1 MQNRTRTL
9 LAVGGAAI
17 AAGVPAAGASAASSE
32 APRVIDRH
40 TPAMPLGAPDRK
52 VVRHR
57 EQERRAAS
65 DRTVRLARTKA
76 KLLGREELGRKRTR
90 RLRRLPLA
98 LMADRRRELR
108 HDVRAIRRQARIEA
122 QQAAAA
128 AAAAA
133 AATPSTSSA
142 PSTTST
148 GSTGS
153 STGTATSGGASTA
166 SAPLESIAACES
178 GGDPTAVSPDGQ
190 YRGKYQF
197 DQSTWESVGGS
208 GDPAAASEAEQDMRA
223 QELYSRAGASPW
235 PVCGR

>member
-1 MQNRTRTL
+1 M

-17 AAGVPAAGASAASSE
+17 AAGVPAAGASAAPSE
-32 APRVIDRH
+32 VPRIFYLH
-40 TPAMPLGAPDRK
+40 TPAPPLGVPSPK

-57 EQERRAAS
+57 EQVRRETS

-76 KLLGREELGRKRTR
+76 KLMGRDELGRKRTR
-90 RLRRLPLA
+90 RLRRLPMA
-98 LMADRRRELR
+98 LLVDRRRELR
-108 HDVRAIRRQARIEA
+108 HDVKAIRRQARIEA

-133 AATPSTSSA
+133 ATA
-142 PSTTST
+142 PATTST
-148 GSTGS
+148 GSTTS
-153 STGTATSGGASTA
+153 SAGTATTGGASTA

-178 GGDPTAVSPDGQ
+178 GGDPTAVSPDGT

-197 DQSTWESVGGS
+197 DQSTWASVGGT

-223 QELYSRAGASPW
+223 QRLYSQAGASPW